1 MWGVDGNQLSNFL
14 EDKFL
19 SFYIHVLDVVDTKF
33 KKGHVPWHKGRKL
46 VYTSEQLKRM
56 SEARKG
62 KPAWN
67 KGISPSKETIEKQRV
82 SIKKITSNPEYR
94 KQMSE
99 KFKKAWTNSELRE
112 KQSKAIKRYFSNP
125 EARKRLSEALK
136 GNIPW
141 NKGKKWLQVPWN
153 KGRILG
159 KNPEHS
165 KIMQGKRLSQK
176 TEFKKGLVPWNKGK
190 HIWANKEHPR
200 GMKGKLSPMKGKHP
214 SEESIKKMSESHK
227 KKMSNPDYRKK
238 VIERNRGQIL
248 RLYESGS
255 FPKQENT
262 KPERQIKEELLK
274 REYEE
279 GKDFIHQYKFM
290 NKFMCDFC
298 FPQQKVIIEVYGDFW
313 HANPNKYPVGSTL
326 HKHQMKSIGRDKS
339 KEAYIKKVD
348 NNSWTYLVLWEGD
361 IKKDVANCVNKIE
374 RVLKDKDQN

>member
-1 MWGVDGNQLSNFL
+1 M
-14 EDKFL
+14 
-19 SFYIHVLDVVDTKF
+19 VDTRF
-33 KKGHVPWHKGRKL
+33 KKGHIPWHKGKEG

-99 KFKKAWTNSELRE
+99 KFKKAWTNPELRK
-112 KQSKAIKRYFSNP
+112 KQSKAIRNYFSNP
-125 EARKRLSEALK
+125 EARKKLSEVLK

-141 NKGKKWLQVPWN
+141 NKGKKGLQVAWN
-153 KGRILG
+153 KSKILG

-165 KIMQGKRLSQK
+165 KIMQGKRLSPK
-176 TEFKKGLVPWNKGK
+176 TEFKKGLVPWSKGK

-200 GMKGKLSPMKGKHP
+200 GMKGKISPMKGKHP
-214 SEESIKKMSESHK
+214 SEESIRKMSESHK

-238 VIERNRGQIL
+238 VIERNRRQIL
-248 RLYESGS
+248 KLYESGS

-274 REYEE
+274 RGYKE
-279 GKDFIHQYKFM
+279 GIDFIHQYKFM

-298 FPQQKVIIEVYGDFW
+298 FPSQKVIIEAYGDFW
-313 HANPNKYPVGSTL
+313 HANPEKYPVGSIL
-326 HKHQMKSIGRDKS
+326 HKHQIKGIGRDKS
-339 KEAYIKKVD
+339 KQSYIEKVD
-348 NNSWTYLVLWEGD
+348 NRTWTYLILWESS
-361 IKKDVANCVNKIE
+361 IKKDASKCVDRIEKILTEKNEEQIAKHNC
-374 RVLKDKDQN
+374 L